1 MKKAVFLIALAALPL
16 SLYSQQK
23 GPAQAADEEEG
34 GVLIDGAET
43 AAPVWSADQPE
54 EAAPASGAADP
65 GALPASLGDVRGT
78 LTDGG
83 RSILV
88 LQADDGTIS
97 FVQVVFGK
105 GGVTWKPAGSLRR
118 SRD

>member
-1 MKKAVFLIALAALPL
+1 MKKTVFLTLLAALPL

-23 GPAQAADEEEG
+23 APAQAADEEVG
-34 GVLIDGAET
+34 GVMIDGAE
-43 AAPVWSADQPE
+43 AAGPAYSETRPE
-54 EAAPASGAADP
+54 EAADASGAADH
-65 GALPASLGDVRGT
+65 ALLPDSLGDVRGT

-88 LQADDGTIS
+88 LQADDGTIN

-105 GGVTWKPAGSLRR
+105 GGVSWKPAGTLRR
-118 SRD
+118 SRE